1 MHRITERLAVIPSEV
16 SFFRRN
22 PDDRVKLGRVLRLVR
37 DVDDPMT
44 TETGQAA
51 MDARWA
57 SSVIAVLWARSRL
70 AQPGAYGG
78 SLAASSRAGG

>member
-1 MHRITERLAVIPSEV
+1 
-16 SFFRRN
+16 
-22 PDDRVKLGRVLRLVR
+22 VLRLVR

-57 SSVIAVLWARSRL
+57 SSVIAVLWRGPAWRSRV
-70 AQPGAYGG
+70 P
-78 SLAASSRAGG
+78 RAGHWQRARGPGIKTRRVRRGREQAMVRPSAVT

>member
-1 MHRITERLAVIPSEV
+1 
-16 SFFRRN
+16 
-22 PDDRVKLGRVLRLVR
+22 VLRLVR

-57 SSVIAVLWARSRL
+57 SSVIAVLWARSAWRSRVPRRVTGSEL
-70 AQPGAYGG
+70 AGPGTKTRRVGRVREKAMVRP
-78 SLAASSRAGG
+78 SAVT